1 MYYISNIESSLQI
14 STVKKRLKD
23 FWGVEGR
30 EYHVRKKRNIGENL
44 THIRIYIY
52 QDGKLR
58 PTKIWSVFNL
68 FK

>member
-23 FWGVEGR
+23 FWGVEGK
-30 EYHVRKKRNIGENL
+30 EYHVRKKRNIGEDL

>member
-23 FWGVEGR
+23 FWGVEGK
-30 EYHVRKKRNIGENL
+30 EYHVRKKRDIGEDL

-52 QDGKLR
+52 KDGKLR

>member
-1 MYYISNIESSLQI
+1 MYYISDKESCLQI
-14 STVKKRLKD
+14 SAIKKRLKD
-23 FWGVEGR
+23 FWGVEGK
-30 EYHVRKKRNIGENL
+30 EYHVRKKRDIGENL

-58 PTKIWSVFNL
+58 PTKSWSVFNL